1 MVKKTLHIFGLVT
14 LSLFLITGIAVAS
27 EATSTL
33 RTGINSG
40 AGGTD
45 DAILVGAPSVSP
57 SAGTYTSTQ
66 TVTVTATGSVSICY
80 TIDGTTP
87 VCASAG
93 SSCTTGT
100 HYLSTISVSS
110 TKTIKSI
117 SCYANNVQSSVTSS
131 TYTIS
136 ASSSSSSG
144 GGGVTPPPAMP
155 STTNGSVIATASLGG
170 ETSLTGSNGTKATV
184 KIEKDTLTAST
195 AVAIESVAQTSSAVS
210 GMVAGIGTGQTI
222 VGNLYNYTATVGSTN
237 LTTFTKAVTITMTY
251 TDAQIQGLDENTL
264 KIYYWDTATSKW
276 VALSCT
282 IDKTTN
288 TITATTTHFTY
299 FTVIGGATGSSTPD
313 TNTTVPDSHL
323 IDGDIV
329 RASDA
334 PGMEKFDVYIVK
346 LINSKKYRRL
356 VLSPHVFDSYQHL
369 KWGNVKIITNTEMLT
384 YTISNLVRCNDVAKK
399 VNDPKVY
406 RLYPDGDTGAK
417 RWMNM
422 STSVFSSK
430 YDWDAIYIINKVDR
444 DAYATGTDLTS

>member
-1 MVKKTLHIFGLVT
+1 MVKKVLYVFGLMLLT
-14 LSLFLITGIAVAS
+14 SFLVIDVVSAS
-27 EATSTL
+27 EASGTL
-33 RTGINSG
+33 SPTLETGISG
-40 AGGTD
+40 TLIA
-45 DAILVGAPSVSP
+45 APTISP
-57 SAGTYTSTQ
+57 AAGTYTSTQ
-66 TVTVTATGSVSICY
+66 SVTLTAAGTTGICY
-80 TIDGTTP
+80 TANGTTP
-87 VCASAG
+87 VCSALG
-93 SSCTTGT
+93 TTCTTGT
-100 HYLSTISVSS
+100 LYASAISVSS
-110 TKTIKSI
+110 SQTITAI
-117 SCYANNVQSSVTSS
+117 SCYSNNRQSSTASAA
-131 TYTIS
+131 YTIS
-136 ASSSSSSG
+136 TSSSSG
-144 GGGVTPPPAMP
+144 GGGGGVPAQAMP

-251 TDAQIQGLDENTL
+251 TDAQIQGLDENSL

-276 VALSCT
+276 IALSCT
-282 IDKTTN
+282 IDKVTN

-299 FTVIGGATGSSTPD
+299 FSIIGGATGSSTPD
-313 TNTTVPDSHL
+313 TTTPDSHL
-323 IDGDIV
+323 VDGDIV
-329 RASDA
+329 RASNA

-369 KWGNVKIITNTEMLT
+369 KWSNLKIITNAEMLT
-384 YTISNLVRCNDVAKK
+384 YTISDLVRCNDVAKK

-422 STSVFSSK
+422 SASVFSSK
-430 YDWDAIYIINKVDR
+430 YDWDAIYIINQVDR
-444 DAYATGTDLTS
+444 DAYTTGTDLTS